1 MNHKKITKVI
11 SIVIAL
17 LTIYSG
23 ALLTYTYY
31 KPIDNSE
38 IVETKLIDVPADG
51 YAYELAH
58 LNSSGHYV
66 FDDLGNLRVNSTLMT
81 EKDFIAWLNGQYQP
95 EWRNLTS
102 TVVSIEEPSTYI
114 LVLSNQDS
122 VHVVM
127 TFGLYHAWT
136 EYNYLGLV
144 VGIALI
150 PVGIAIIYLANKTQ
164 IKQFNKALE
173 NQE

>member
-1 MNHKKITKVI
+1 M

-31 KPIDNSE
+31 KPMENSE
-38 IVETKLIDVPADG
+38 VVETKLIDVPADG
-51 YAYELAH
+51 YAYELTH
-58 LNSSGHYV
+58 LNSSGYYV
-66 FDDLGNLRVNSTLMT
+66 FDDLGNLRVNSTLMA
-81 EKDFIAWLNGQYQP
+81 EEDFVAWLNGQHQP
-95 EWRNLTS
+95 EWSNLTS
-102 TVVSIEEPSTYI
+102 MVVSVEEPETYI

-122 VHVVM
+122 THVMM

-136 EYNYLGLV
+136 EYNYLALAA
-144 VGIALI
+144 GIALL
-150 PVGIAIIYLANKTQ
+150 PAGTAAIYRANKTQ

-173 NQE
+173 NQN